1 MDYTFQFLPVAYIW
15 ILSILAVLP
24 LLLIAT
30 RVDWIKIRQR
40 GVLNVWLICILL
52 LAIVWMIRAGAGED
66 FHIHLLGAML
76 FALMF
81 GWQLGVL
88 GVAAVS
94 LLICLWG
101 NMLPQN
107 LPLAIIFYAL
117 FAVSF
122 SYLVFLLIEYLLPHN
137 LYIYLYVSAF
147 FGSALAYCLA
157 GTLSA
162 LPLWL
167 FDVHSWSTLIN
178 EYLPFVYLMSFA
190 ESFLT
195 CGLLTVFVV
204 YRPEWVFSFRDE
216 RYLQDK

>member
-1 MDYTFQFLPVAYIW
+1 MDYTIEFLPTAYIW
-15 ILSILAVLP
+15 TLALLAVLP
-24 LLLIAT
+24 LFFIAT
-30 RVDWIKIRQR
+30 RVDWISIRKK

-52 LAIVWMIRAGAGED
+52 LAIVWMIRAGAGDD
-66 FHIHLLGAML
+66 FQIHLLGTML

-88 GVAAVS
+88 GIALVS

-101 NMLPQN
+101 NMLLQN
-107 LPLAIIFYAL
+107 LPLAIIIYAL

-122 SYLVFLLIEYLLPHN
+122 SYLVFLLIEYLLPRN
-137 LYIYLYVSAF
+137 LYIYLYASAF
-147 FGSALAYCLA
+147 FGTALVYCLA

-162 LPLWL
+162 IPFLLL
-167 FDVHSWSTLIN
+167 DVYSWSTLIN
-178 EYLPFVYLMSFA
+178 QYLPFVYLMSFA

-216 RYLQDK
+216 RYLQGK